1 MGGHSEAIV
10 IEDEGANRS
19 KQRRSMRKKKEEVQ
33 QEVVEVDK
41 NVMKTDF
48 EVVIKARIVEG

>member
-1 MGGHSEAIV
+1 M

>member
-1 MGGHSEAIV
+1 M
-10 IEDEGANRS
+10 IEDEGANQS